1 MAFSLDSLLESVI
14 PAIISGGGTAVSTI
28 LAFVRDIKRRL
39 DELEKRVGSMEGKAG
54 LVYSMHVAEE
64 LLKKLKEDW
73 DDRNQV
79 RGRLPSYSG
88 VDPNNLGPDSGV
100 LSKLREFD
108 HRLKDM
114 EENVERL
121 EGKFRKYVSED
132 EFEKADRDRASE
144 IATVRT
150 TLAEVRGL
158 LQGLQSA
165 LGLIGNNKDRR

>member
-1 MAFSLDSLLESVI
+1 
-14 PAIISGGGTAVSTI
+14 
-28 LAFVRDIKRRL
+28 
-39 DELEKRVGSMEGKAG
+39 
-54 LVYSMHVAEE
+54 
-64 LLKKLKEDW
+64 
-73 DDRNQV
+73 
-79 RGRLPSYSG
+79 
-88 VDPNNLGPDSGV
+88 
-100 LSKLREFD
+100 
-108 HRLKDM
+108 M

-132 EFEKADRDRASE
+132 EFEKADRDRANE

>member
-1 MAFSLDSLLESVI
+1 MAFSLDHLLESVI
-14 PAIISGGGTAVSTI
+14 PAIVSGGGTAVSTI
-28 LAFVRDIKRRL
+28 YAFVRDIKRRL
-39 DELEKRVGSMEGKAG
+39 EELEKRIGSMEAKAG
-54 LVYSMHVAEE
+54 LVYSMYLAEE
-64 LLKKLKEDW
+64 AIKKIREDLEEK
-73 DDRNQV
+73 DQV

-100 LSKLREFD
+100 LAKLREFD

-114 EENVERL
+114 EENVDRL

-132 EFEKADRDRASE
+132 EFEKADRDRANE

-165 LGLIGNNKDRR
+165 LGLISNNKDRR